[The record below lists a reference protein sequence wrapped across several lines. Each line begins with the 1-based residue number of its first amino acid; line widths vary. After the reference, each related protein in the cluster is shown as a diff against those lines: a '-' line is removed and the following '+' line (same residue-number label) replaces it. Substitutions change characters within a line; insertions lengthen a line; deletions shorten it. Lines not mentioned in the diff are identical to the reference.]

1 MSGAPSAGADHW
13 YSQHN
18 SGHPHTKGYRRNER
32 RPLLLVDRVRRR
44 LAEDMR
50 SDGIKITRAKPA
62 FASTCLRRSML
73 RRGKGGAGGV
83 SRNRSGINLEHFAA
97 RSGAAFAAPPRL
109 CGAGGVR
116 TLVQTT
122 AKCAFYMR
130 SHFIGFRSTPG
141 KGHPSMD
148 LCPVSY
154 LCSGQ
159 PHRPVF
165 QNYTPNSKRRSTGL
179 SEEYSS
185 AVLLFARIKRNGLR
199 PLSCESVLCFAC

>member
-1 MSGAPSAGADHW
+1 MKPYAAGADHW
-13 YSQHN
+13 YSQN
-18 SGHPHTKGYRRNER
+18 DSGHPHTEGYGRNAG
-32 RPLLLVDRVRRR
+32 RPLFLVDRVRRS
-44 LAEDMR
+44 LAEDKR
-50 SDGIKITRAKPA
+50 RDGIRITRVK
-62 FASTCLRRSML
+62 LE
-73 RRGKGGAGGV
+73 GGAGGV
-83 SRNRSGINLEHFAA
+83 SRNRSRMNLEHFAA

-130 SHFIGFRSTPG
+130 SRFIGFRPTPG
-141 KGHPSMD
+141 EGHPSMN

-179 SEEYSS
+179 FEGYSFT
-185 AVLLFARIKRNGLR
+185 VLLFARIKPNGLR
-199 PLSCESVLCFAC
+199 PLSCECVVCFAC

>member
-1 MSGAPSAGADHW
+1 MQRRGGPTDRPASHFSAGKCKSDF
-13 YSQHN
+13 S
-18 SGHPHTKGYRRNER
+18 KILRRVTVQNKLGQSACR
-32 RPLLLVDRVRRR
+32 SDRQNPGNRRIVTRPLFLVDRVRRS

-73 RRGKGGAGGV
+73 RRGEG
-83 SRNRSGINLEHFAA
+83 
-97 RSGAAFAAPPRL
+97 
-109 CGAGGVR
+109 GAGGVR

-122 AKCAFYMR
+122 AKCAFYIR
-130 SHFIGFRSTPG
+130 SRFIGFRSTPG
-141 KGHPSMD
+141 EGHPSMD

-179 SEEYSS
+179 SEEYSF
-185 AVLLFARIKRNGLR
+185 AVLLFARIKLNGLR
-199 PLSCESVLCFAC
+199 PLSCESVLCFAG